1 MTLDTQV
8 NLAKS
13 DKVSFYNKKEWL
25 EEYEYG
31 KTYFI
36 VNVMMIRTVRL
47 VKIMIATEKKVQVKS
62 YPVHIGV
69 QSYFSCFSLYSPIF
83 YCLFQAMRKDFPKV
97 SMMQRSKSK
106 QQQQKQPAMRHL
118 KYIPFLR
125 ITETHSMCSSSVER
139 GTSNEKFLMSMANSI
154 TEKLSIATKNNQFV
168 GKK

>member
-1 MTLDTQV
+1 MHSVIKKDKTAVRNKRKDKTMTLDTQV

-106 QQQQKQPAMRHL
+106 Q
-118 KYIPFLR
+118 
-125 ITETHSMCSSSVER
+125 
-139 GTSNEKFLMSMANSI
+139 
-154 TEKLSIATKNNQFV
+154 
-168 GKK
+168 